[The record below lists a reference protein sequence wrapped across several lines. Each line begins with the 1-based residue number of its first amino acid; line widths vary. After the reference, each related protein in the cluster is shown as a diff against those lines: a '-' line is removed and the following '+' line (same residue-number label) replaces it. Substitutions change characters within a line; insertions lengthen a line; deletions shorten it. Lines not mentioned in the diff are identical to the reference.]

1 MLAILFGIGFAL
13 LAITLLILS
22 RTKWGQT
29 KPFTK
34 CVVLS
39 ILAHVWLLM
48 YALGTREVLPQGDPN
63 GSRQS
68 TVAIR
73 MENPGDDW
81 MTADPSGTILD
92 EGQADA
98 ALRALANSN
107 PNEVAPGQ
115 DEPGSPTGEGLAD
128 IENAADNEELQEPAP
143 WDQTIPLGDL
153 PLPEEFSAPAQLA
166 GLENESFDAILADTV
181 SEIAE
186 LPELPE
192 LEVVPEPETELSGEA
207 LDSPSSELQ
216 PAALAQSELA
226 EQLPNSVSSSANSL
240 PNIPPNITPSSQA
253 YSDPR
258 LSQSPPPIRARVN
271 SASARNVPHDY
282 RLRQAPNRLQIASAY
297 GASAET
303 EQAVKSGLEWL
314 VRAQSTSGAWIA
326 GMHGAGTETKALG
339 LERHGT
345 GARADTGI
353 SGLAL
358 LAFLSAGHT
367 HLEGEHRQTV
377 TAGLR
382 YLLDAQMPSGDLAGR
397 KQMGKGYGVL
407 NARMYCHSIATLAL
421 AEAYVMTKDA
431 ELRDALVRAT
441 QYSLG
446 AQDPQGGGWRYT
458 PREPGDLSQFGW
470 QAMALKSAE
479 RAGLRIPLEVKQKMY
494 RFLDSCSAG
503 AAGGLATYRPGEGHP
518 TAAMTAEALASRVM
532 LGRPLAPGAEA
543 EAKQAL
549 LNHLPGTD
557 VDNVYYWYYA
567 TLGLFQM
574 QDESWLAWNRALKS
588 RLIQSQIA
596 QQPSGGADL
605 VGSWEPDPMWGGYGG
620 RVYSTA
626 MSCLC
631 LEVYYRFLPM
641 YKSVNIATRPVRMNP
656 APANQRTPPPL
667 R

>member
-1 MLAILFGIGFAL
+1 MLAIVFGIGFAL

-29 KPFTK
+29 KPLTK

-48 YALGTREVLPQGDPN
+48 YALGTREVLPQGDPS

-68 TVAIR
+68 TVAVR

-81 MTADPSGTILD
+81 MTADPAGRAID
-92 EGQADA
+92 EAMADA
-98 ALRALANSN
+98 AGQPLAGSASASDAMSSQG
-107 PNEVAPGQ
+107 EADDTAPTEAT
-115 DEPGSPTGEGLAD
+115 EP
-128 IENAADNEELQEPAP
+128 EELAP
-143 WDQTIPLGDL
+143 WDQTLSLGDL
-153 PLPEEFSAPAQLA
+153 PLPEELSAPADATDLSNLDDLA
-166 GLENESFDAILADTV
+166 GGSLDEILADTAAQF
-181 SEIAE
+181 AE

-192 LEVVPEPETELSGEA
+192 LEPLPAPEPEPPVDAPELA
-207 LDSPSSELQ
+207 LPETPESSLASSEL
-216 PAALAQSELA
+216 ADS
-226 EQLPNSVSSSANSL
+226 LPNQNSL
-240 PNIPPNITPSSQA
+240 PSLPARLPSDPA

-258 LSQSPPPIRARVN
+258 LSQSPPPIRPIATT
-271 SASARNVPHDY
+271 SPAARNMPREY
-282 RLRQAPNRLQIASAY
+282 QLRQAPNRLQIATAY

-303 EQAVKSGLEWL
+303 EQAVQSGLEWL
-314 VRAQSTSGAWIA
+314 VRAQSSSGAWIA
-326 GMHGAGTETKALG
+326 GMHGGGTETKALG
-339 LERHGT
+339 LVRHGT
-345 GARADTGI
+345 GEKADTGI

-367 HLEGEHRQTV
+367 HLEGKHRQTV

-421 AEAYVMTKDA
+421 AEAYVMTKDPV
-431 ELRDALVRAT
+431 LRDALVRAT

-479 RAGLRIPLEVKQKMY
+479 RAGLRIPAEVKRRMG
-494 RFLDSCSAG
+494 RFLDSCAAG
-503 AAGGLATYRPGEGHP
+503 AANGLATYRPGEGHP

-532 LGRPLAPGAEA
+532 LGRPLSPAAEA
-543 EAKQAL
+543 EAKQAIL
-549 LNHLPGTD
+549 SRLPGTD

-574 QDESWLAWNRALKS
+574 QDESWLTWNRALKS
-588 RLIQSQIA
+588 RLVESQIV
-596 QQPSGGADL
+596 QQPNGSADL
-605 VGSWEPDPMWGGYGG
+605 VGSWDPDPMWGGYGG

-641 YKSVNIATRPVRMNP
+641 YKSVNIATRPTRSNV